1 MRICRTSGH
10 WENDMSALS
19 GIKVVDLTRVIAGPF
34 CSVLL
39 ADMGADV
46 IKIEHPGRGD
56 QVRGQGAALNGI
68 SAYFA
73 QFNRNKR
80 SVTLDLY
87 TEAGK
92 EILSDLIRGA
102 DVLLENYR
110 PGVLAKM
117 GFDEARLKELNP
129 NLIVGSVNGYGS
141 TGPYKDRPSFD
152 FIAQAMSGFMSVNG
166 PADGPPMRA
175 GPPLADLIAGLYTAF
190 GVACA
195 LVNRKGS
202 ADKGGQYV
210 ESSLMGGL
218 VSMLAYMSAEYFT
231 TGKEPRRTGN
241 DHPVLC
247 PYGLF
252 RAADGDVA
260 IAPAGEVFLRRFFEV
275 LDLTHLYD
283 DPDFADNGARVRN
296 LERMNAIVDVKIG
309 ENSVGYWIDTLNAA
323 GVPCGQVQ
331 DMDTLFHDP
340 QLLSQDMVL
349 SVDHPGHGPIRMTG
363 FPVKMSGTPCEVR
376 LPAPVLGAD
385 TEAVLRALGYDGER
399 IAALRTDGV
408 L

>member
-1 MRICRTSGH
+1 
-10 WENDMSALS
+10 MSALA
-19 GIKVVDLTRVIAGPF
+19 GIKVIDLTRVVAGPF

-56 QVRGQGAALNGI
+56 QVRGQGAMVNGF

-73 QFNRNKR
+73 QFNRNKK
-80 SVTLDLY
+80 SITLDLY
-87 TEAGK
+87 TDDGK
-92 EILSDLIRGA
+92 AVLRDLIRCG

-110 PGVLAKM
+110 PGVLDRM
-117 GFDEARLKELNP
+117 GFDAAHLTNLNP
-129 NLIVGSVNGYGS
+129 DLIVGSVNGYGS
-141 TGPYKDRPSFD
+141 TGPYADRPSFD

-166 PADGPPMRA
+166 DAGSPPLRA
-175 GPPLADLIAGLYTAF
+175 GPPLADLVAGLYTAF

-195 LVNRKGS
+195 LVNRGGRGE
-202 ADKGGQYV
+202 AGGQFV

-218 VSMLAYMSAEYFT
+218 VSMLAYMSAEYFA
-231 TGKEPRRTGN
+231 TGKAPRRTGN

-252 RAADGDVA
+252 HASDGDVA
-260 IAPAGEVFLRRFFEV
+260 IAPAGEVFLKRFFEV
-275 LDLTHLYD
+275 LELTHLCD
-283 DPDFADNGARVRN
+283 DPDFADNDARVRN
-296 LERMNAIVDVKIG
+296 LARMNAIVDEKIG
-309 ENSVGYWIDTLNAA
+309 TNTVDYWIDILNAA

-331 DMDTLFHDP
+331 NMETLFHDP

-349 SVDHPGHGPIRMTG
+349 SVEHPGRGKIGMTG
-363 FPVKMSGTPCEVR
+363 FPVKMSETPCTLHR
-376 LPAPVLGAD
+376 PAPELGAD
-385 TEAVLRALGYDGER
+385 TEAVLQEFGYDAAK
-399 IAALRTDGV
+399 IAALRKGGV

>member
-1 MRICRTSGH
+1 MP
-10 WENDMSALS
+10 ALD
-19 GIKVVDLTRVIAGPF
+19 GIKVVDLTRVVAGPF
-34 CSVLL
+34 CAVLL

-56 QVRGQGAALNGI
+56 QVRDQGAKLNGM
-68 SAYFA
+68 STYFA

-87 TEAGK
+87 TDAGK
-92 EILSDLIRGA
+92 AVLDDLLRGA

-117 GFDEARLKELNP
+117 GYDAARLGTLNAD
-129 NLIVGSVNGYGS
+129 LIVGSVNGYGS

-166 PADGPPMRA
+166 TADGPPMRA
-175 GPPLADLIAGLYTAF
+175 GPPLADLVAGLYTAF

-195 LVNRKGS
+195 LVSRGNNP
-202 ADKGGQYV
+202 AKGGQFV

-218 VSMLAYMSAEYFT
+218 ASMLAYMSAEYFA
-231 TGKEPRRTGN
+231 TGQEPRRTGN

-275 LDLTHLYD
+275 LELTHLYD
-283 DPDFADNGARVRN
+283 DPDFADNDARVRN
-296 LERMNAIVDVKIG
+296 LKRMNAFVDEKIG
-309 ENSVGYWIDTLNAA
+309 KHTVDYWIDTLNGA

-331 DMDTLFHDP
+331 DMDTLFRDP
-340 QLLSQDMVL
+340 QLLSQDML
-349 SVDHPGHGPIRMTG
+349 LTVDHPGHGEVRMSG
-363 FPVKMSGTPCEVR
+363 FPVKMSETPCELR
-376 LPAPVLGAD
+376 LPAPELGAD
-385 TEAVLRALGYDGER
+385 TEAVLRELGYDAER
-399 IAALRTDGV
+399 IATLRKEGV

>member
-1 MRICRTSGH
+1 MP
-10 WENDMSALS
+10 ALT
-19 GIKVVDLTRVIAGPF
+19 GIKVVDLTRVVAGPF

-56 QVRGQGAALNGI
+56 QVRGQGAMLNGI
-68 SAYFA
+68 STYFA

-80 SVTLDLY
+80 SVTIDLY
-87 TEAGK
+87 TDAGK

-102 DVLLENYR
+102 DVLVENYR

-117 GFDEARLKELNP
+117 GFDAARLKDLNP

-141 TGPYKDRPSFD
+141 TGPYADRPSFD

-190 GVACA
+190 GIACA
-195 LVNRKGS
+195 LVSRS
-202 ADKGGQYV
+202 RTKGGQNV
-210 ESSLMGGL
+210 ESSLMSGL
-218 VSMLAYMSAEYFT
+218 VSMLAYMSADYFA
-231 TGKEPRRTGN
+231 TGNEPRRTGN

-247 PYGLF
+247 PYGMF

-260 IAPAGEVFLRRFFEV
+260 IAPAGEVFLRRFFDV
-275 LDLTHLYD
+275 LDLTQLFD
-283 DPDFADNGARVRN
+283 DPDFADNDARVRN
-296 LERMNAIVDVKIG
+296 LKRMNAFVDEKIG
-309 ENSVGYWIDTLNAA
+309 ESSVDYWIDTLNAA
-323 GVPCGQVQ
+323 GVPCGRVQ
-331 DMDTLFHDP
+331 DMDTLFKDP

-349 SVDHPGHGPIRMTG
+349 TVDHPGYGPVRMTG
-363 FPVKMSGTPCEVR
+363 FPVKMSETPCELR
-376 LPAPVLGAD
+376 LPTPKLGANTD
-385 TEAVLRALGYDGER
+385 AVLRKLGYDDDR
-399 IAALRTDGV
+399 IAALRAEDV